1 MAYISTQ
8 GPLDETVEDF
18 WLMIW
23 QQCVLSIA
31 MTTKVVEQRKLKC
44 SQYWPLEEGQVLE
57 IPNLFTIKNT
67 NVEELG
73 DYRITKLTMTHIPV
87 SILKWLFLD
96 ILIEIKK
103 KFLKYRKRNKKSIF
117 LRNDFRII

>member
-1 MAYISTQ
+1 
-8 GPLDETVEDF
+8 
-18 WLMIW
+18 MIW

-44 SQYWPLEEGQVLE
+44 AQYWPLEEGQVLE

-87 SILKWLFLD
+87 SILKWLFLEL
-96 ILIEIKK
+96 LIEIKK
-103 KFLKYRKRNKKSIF
+103 MFLCLK
-117 LRNDFRII
+117 